1 MNFPEFET
9 KRAVL
14 AANLRAWR
22 LRRGL
27 SQEALALEAEV
38 DRTFVSQIERC
49 VGNPSLRI
57 LCQLAK
63 QLEVDVAVLLKSPRA
78 TK

>member
-1 MNFPEFET
+1 MDSAVFET
-9 KRAVL
+9 KRSTL

-38 DRTFVSQIERC
+38 DRTFVSQIERG

-57 LCQLAK
+57 LCKLAE
-63 QLEVDVAVLLKSPRA
+63 QLEVDVAVLLKSPRIR
-78 TK
+78 K